1 MVRASCQLRQQALCS
16 AVPCSRALLL
26 SAMCAAD
33 TLLGNLT
40 VYEQLLYTSELK
52 NSQKESLARK
62 KERVDIVIDQLAM
75 ESCKG
80 VRIGS
85 ALKRGI
91 SGAQSRPPFG
101 DARPGDTEA
110 PKPTL
115 PLFLTGGQAKRTNI
129 GIALVTNPRVL
140 FLDEPTSGTV
150 STPAARSC
158 WISMAHMHLYVCAN
172 ECCSLQA
179 WTATRQMRYAGKLEG
194 QHCYACKPAP
204 MRLLNTVAG
213 R

>member
-1 MVRASCQLRQQALCS
+1 M
-16 AVPCSRALLL
+16 PCSGDLLL

-91 SGAQSRPPFG
+91 SGAQSPSLVTF
-101 DARPGDTEA
+101 
-110 PKPTL
+110 
-115 PLFLTGGQAKRTNI
+115 
-129 GIALVTNPRVL
+129 ALVTWRPPNQRRL
-140 FLDEPTSGTV
+140 CS
-150 STPAARSC
+150 SQAARLRGPTL
-158 WISMAHMHLYVCAN
+158 A
-172 ECCSLQA
+172 
-179 WTATRQMRYAGKLEG
+179 
-194 QHCYACKPAP
+194 
-204 MRLLNTVAG
+204 LLW
-213 R
+213 

>member
-1 MVRASCQLRQQALCS
+1 MVRASCQSSQQALCNP
-16 AVPCSRALLL
+16 VPCSRALLL
-26 SAMCAAD
+26 CAAD

-91 SGAQSRPPFG
+91 SGALSPP
-101 DARPGDTEA
+101 
-110 PKPTL
+110 
-115 PLFLTGGQAKRTNI
+115 
-129 GIALVTNPRVL
+129 
-140 FLDEPTSGTV
+140 
-150 STPAARSC
+150 
-158 WISMAHMHLYVCAN
+158 
-172 ECCSLQA
+172 
-179 WTATRQMRYAGKLEG
+179 
-194 QHCYACKPAP
+194 
-204 MRLLNTVAG
+204 
-213 R
+213 